1 MIEDKERAKRLNEV
15 YRYLYANKG
24 VSSQT
29 MFASQIGLQRSALS
43 AAINGNKLYLTNNL
57 FMKVCAAY
65 PDTFSL
71 DYLLTGEGSL
81 LLNPENEKPEPNV
94 SINDKLIGMLKS
106 QLDLLREQLQA
117 KDRHIEKLLDELR
130 ELRHANNQ
138 YKIHEHDNDIL
149 NFTSEDP

>member
-1 MIEDKERAKRLNEV
+1 MDRKNRLKEV
-15 YRYLYANKG
+15 YKHLQSVGKIHTQKG
-24 VSSQT
+24 
-29 MFASQIGLQRSALS
+29 FADALGKAEGTIS
-43 AAINGNKLYLTNNL
+43 KAFNGDEKALTDNL
-57 FMKVCAAY
+57 FVQITLAF

-81 LLNPENEKPEPNV
+81 LLNAEANEKPEPNV

>member
-1 MIEDKERAKRLNEV
+1 MNERQKRLIEV
-15 YRYLYANKG
+15 YDYARAHFGIHTKQG
-24 VSSQT
+24 
-29 MFASQIGLQRSALS
+29 FAEALKYGRTSMS
-43 AAINGNKLYLTNNL
+43 AALNGNEGYLTDSL
-57 FMKVCAAY
+57 FKNICEAF
-65 PDTFSL
+65 PNTFSL
-71 DYLLTGEGSL
+71 EYLLTGEGSL
-81 LLNPENEKPEPNV
+81 LLNSEAKNEKPEPNV